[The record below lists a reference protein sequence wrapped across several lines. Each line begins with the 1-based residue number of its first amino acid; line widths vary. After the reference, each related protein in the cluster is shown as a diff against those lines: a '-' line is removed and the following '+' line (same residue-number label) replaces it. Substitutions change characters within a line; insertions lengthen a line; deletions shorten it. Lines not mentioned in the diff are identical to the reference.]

1 MIIELSE
8 VNVMKKLIIVC
19 EEKCRQYG
27 DYLAQL
33 ISLEDDKED
42 ETVGT
47 KDGEVAAQVWLEK
60 DYKANAAQLSSN
72 QYILFIG
79 QDKLIKEKSS
89 HMNMEF
95 AEFGMKYGWLGKQAV
110 LSVEK
115 VVEADKYENF
125 ISYAQ
130 NYQQNVE
137 QLIKSKDKKALKASA
152 AAGAVGVAKAGALA
166 VISPVALVPIA
177 GIGAGVMAV
186 KKFTLNSKIKE
197 QQYSCAVM
205 KFYLDD
211 LSKFL
216 GL

>member
-1 MIIELSE
+1 
-8 VNVMKKLIIVC
+8 MKKLIIVC

-89 HMNMEF
+89 HMNMVF

-115 VVEADKYENF
+115 VVETDKYEDF

-137 QLIKSKDKKALKASA
+137 QLIKSKDKKALKA
-152 AAGAVGVAKAGALA
+152 GAAKAGALA
-166 VISPVALVPIA
+166 VISPVALVPITY
-177 GIGAGVMAV
+177 IGAGVMAV